1 MKKIGNK
8 VFLMILV
15 FVAIFGINTVVSI
28 STQNRVKQ
36 AGLDITDEYIPIQT
50 EIFTIQKSMERGQK
64 YLNIISLYDNADLRS
79 QLESSLADEVS
90 TITESEKKIDSYLE
104 SVDNADLKSAVKEY
118 EQFLSEV
125 IVQFDQIQGYVDAGD
140 FTQASVALGVDFQQL
155 VIGTGEESEKNL
167 TAALEQGISDMSKQY
182 NQAVKYNLLMTKVL
196 FSVFILIAVAVIFIM
211 YRTISRPA
219 SEACSQLNIII
230 DGIDRKE
237 GNLTQRI
244 NVRSSDEIGRLSDGV
259 NSFIMQLQNII

>member
-140 FTQASVALGVDFQQL
+140 FTQASVALG
-155 VIGTGEESEKNL
+155 EESEKNL

-259 NSFIMQLQNII
+259 NSFIMQLQNIISNISRQSATMQ

>member
-125 IVQFDQIQGYVDAGD
+125 IVQFD
-140 FTQASVALGVDFQQL
+140 
-155 VIGTGEESEKNL
+155 
-167 TAALEQGISDMSKQY
+167 
-182 NQAVKYNLLMTKVL
+182 
-196 FSVFILIAVAVIFIM
+196 
-211 YRTISRPA
+211 
-219 SEACSQLNIII
+219 
-230 DGIDRKE
+230 
-237 GNLTQRI
+237 
-244 NVRSSDEIGRLSDGV
+244 
-259 NSFIMQLQNII
+259 